1 MSKTTRTF
9 TQLAVLLFASAIP
22 LAAQGPLSPP
32 GPPAPT
38 MKTLDQVEARTPVNA
53 ATAPGDANHEFII
66 SQPGSYYLT
75 GNVVTAKTNGLRITA
90 PGVTLDLNGFHVRR
104 ASGTGG
110 YGIEVFASR
119 CAVRNG
125 SISGF
130 GTGLI
135 GQVDAGGVSR
145 VGELTLLTI
154 SQCGR
159 AVAVNHDWRI
169 DRCTAVDNT
178 EYGMQAGDGATFV
191 NCIARRNNAVGIQA
205 GNGSVVKDCT
215 ASDNRGQG
223 IFAGRDS
230 KVEGCVAVGNDGSGI
245 AVDNKSV
252 VRACVADGNGA
263 LGYGGAGDGFN
274 CRQRAVVIACKA
286 NDNRDFGIF
295 AEGDSVIVDNH
306 VSLNGQRS
314 PTGPRA
320 GIRVTGAG
328 SRIEG
333 NHARDTNGIG
343 IHATTADVIIRNT
356 AGANSE
362 GNFVPASGANVGP
375 VSTGVTGATHPL
387 ANVQF

>member
-1 MSKTTRTF
+1 MRTS
-9 TQLAVLLFASAIP
+9 TPLIVLLLASAIP
-22 LAAQGPLSPP
+22 LAAQGPLNPP

-75 GNVVTAKTNGLRITA
+75 SNLVTAKTNGLRITA
-90 PGVTLDLNGFHVRR
+90 PGVVLDLNGFQVRR

-125 SISGF
+125 SITGF

-135 GQVDAGGVSR
+135 GQVDASGISR
-145 VGELTLLTI
+145 GGELTLLTI

-159 AVAVNHDWRI
+159 AVAVNHDWRF
-169 DRCTAVDNT
+169 DRCTALDNT
-178 EYGMQAGDGATFV
+178 EYGMQASEGATFV
-191 NCIARRNNAVGIQA
+191 NCVARRNNAVGIQA
-205 GNGSVVKDCT
+205 GNGSLLKDCT
-215 ASDNRGQG
+215 ASDNRGGG
-223 IFAGRDS
+223 ISVAVDA

-245 AVDNKSV
+245 AVGNKSL
-252 VRACVADGNGA
+252 VRACVADRNGA
-263 LGYGGAGDGFN
+263 LGHGGAGDGIN
-274 CRQRAVVIACKA
+274 AQQRALVTGCKA

-295 AEGDSVIVDNH
+295 AEGDSVIVNNH

-314 PTGPRA
+314 PTGVRA

-328 SRIEG
+328 SRIEA

-356 AGANSE
+356 AGNNSE

-375 VSTGVTGATHPL
+375 VGNVSGATHPL
-387 ANVQF
+387 ANIQF